1 MLKEIRLD
9 GVKAVLGAGAL
20 ALVTAFGTSDA
31 MAGPDDDTLRIAWG
45 ATGPIDNL
53 DAYFN
58 TNRTGIWFARNV
70 WDTLVFRNLDEGTYE
85 PLLATGWSFPD
96 DTTLDLTLREGVV
109 FHNGEPFD
117 ADDVVYTLNF
127 IADPENGVLT
137 RGNVDWIENAE
148 RTGPYSVRVH
158 MTRPMPQ
165 IFEILSGPI
174 VIYPN
179 EYYAEVGPEGMN
191 RMPVGT
197 GPYRVTEVQPTQRYT
212 LERNPDY
219 TWGSPKG
226 EASIGTLVIREIADV
241 QTQVAE
247 LLGGGIDFTADI
259 SADQLDQITGLPGF
273 SGAQS
278 ETMRISYLGFDA
290 AGRSGFEP
298 TQNPMVREAIARA
311 VNRKAISENLVRG
324 DSRVVNTPCF
334 PTQFGCDED
343 AAVIWDFDPEA
354 ARALLAEA
362 GYPDG
367 FEIEIYNYRSSS
379 WAEAIIAD
387 LAEIGIAANLNQ
399 MGYFALR
406 DLQHE
411 GRTPL
416 YLMDW
421 GSFSINDM
429 SAITSR
435 FFTLGPDD
443 FAQDEELA
451 AWLETGDSSPDP
463 ATREEAYAKAIA
475 RITER
480 LYWLPMFSHVRN
492 YAFVEGLEFKGFVDE
507 IPRFYAYSWR

>member
-1 MLKEIRLD
+1 MPTKLQKL
-9 GVKAVLGAGAL
+9 AVMGASAL
-20 ALVTAFGTSDA
+20 ALAFGTA
-31 MAGPDDDTLRIAWG
+31 APAVAGPDDDTLRIGWG

-85 PLLATGWSFPD
+85 PLLATSWEFPD
-96 DTTLDLTLREGVV
+96 DRTMDLTLREGVT

-127 IADPENGVLT
+127 IADPDNGVLT
-137 RGNVDWIENAE
+137 RNNVDWIEKAE
-148 RTGPYSVRVH
+148 KTGPYSVRVK
-158 MTRPMPQ
+158 MTRAMPQ
-165 IFEILSGPI
+165 IFEFLSGPI

-179 EYYAEVGPEGMN
+179 EYYAEVGPAGMN

-197 GPYRVTEVQPTQRYT
+197 GPYRVTDVQATQQYT
-212 LERNPDY
+212 LEKNPDY

-259 SADQLDQITGLPGF
+259 SADQLQQIQDLPGF

-290 AGRSGFEP
+290 AGRSEFEP
-298 TQNPMVREAIARA
+298 TTKPKVREAIARA
-311 VNRKAISENLVRG
+311 VNRQAISENLIRG
-324 DSRVVNTPCF
+324 DSRVVDTPCF
-334 PTQFGCDED
+334 PTQFGCDGTAAVKWTYDPD
-343 AAVIWDFDPEA
+343 AAK
-354 ARALLAEA
+354 ALLAEA

-367 FEIEIYNYRSSS
+367 FDIEIYNYRSSS

-387 LAEIGIAANLNQ
+387 LSKIGINANLNH

-411 GRTPL
+411 GKTPL

-421 GSFSINDM
+421 GSFSINDV
-429 SAITSR
+429 SAIMSR
-435 FFTLGPDD
+435 FFTLGKDD
-443 FAQDEELA
+443 FARDEDVA
-451 AWLETGDSSPDP
+451 AWLKTGDGSSDP
-463 ATREEAYAKAIA
+463 AVRQEAYSKAIA
-475 RITER
+475 KITGE

-492 YAFVEGLEFKGFVDE
+492 YAFVEGLEFEGFVDE
-507 IPRFYAYSWR
+507 IPRFYAYSWK

>member
-1 MLKEIRLD
+1 MPKDTNLTARRLALS
-9 GVKAVLGAGAL
+9 VGAMAL
-20 ALVTAFGTSDA
+20 AAALTIPAA
-31 MAGPDDDTLRIAWG
+31 QAGPDDDTLRIGWG

-85 PLLATGWSFPD
+85 PLLATSWEFSD
-96 DTTLDLTLREGVV
+96 ETTMELTLREGVV

-137 RGNVDWIENAE
+137 RNNVDWIDSAE
-148 RTGPYSVRVH
+148 RTGPYSVRIN
-158 MTRPMPQ
+158 MTRPLPQ
-165 IFEILSGPI
+165 IFELLSGPI
-174 VIYPN
+174 VMYPN

-197 GPYRVTEVQPTQRYT
+197 GPYRVSEVQPTEQYT
-212 LERNPDY
+212 LERNADY
-219 TWGSPKG
+219 NWGSPKG
-226 EASIGTLVIREIADV
+226 EAAIGTLVIREIADV

-259 SADQLDQITGLPGF
+259 SADQLEQLVDLPGF
-273 SGAQS
+273 DGAQS

-290 AGRSGFEP
+290 AGRSDFEP
-298 TQNPMVREAIARA
+298 TQNRMVRQAIARA
-311 VNRKAISENLVRG
+311 VNREAISENLIRG
-324 DSRVVNTPCF
+324 DSRVVHTPCF
-334 PTQFGCDED
+334 PTQFGCDQD
-343 AAVIWDFDPEA
+343 AAVVWDYNPEA

-362 GYPDG
+362 GYADG

-387 LAEIGIAANLNQ
+387 LSDIGIEANLNQ

-411 GRTPL
+411 GKTPL

-435 FFTLGPDD
+435 FFTMGPDD
-443 FAQDEELA
+443 FARDEQVA
-451 AWLETGDSSPDP
+451 AWLETGDSSSDP
-463 ATREEAYAKAIA
+463 AARQEAYSSAIA
-475 RITER
+475 QITGE

-492 YAFVEGLEFKGFVDE
+492 YAFVDGLEFQGFVDE
-507 IPRFYAYSWR
+507 IPRFYAYSWQ

>member
-1 MLKEIRLD
+1 MPKKLQKI
-9 GVKAVLGAGAL
+9 AVMSASAL
-20 ALVTAFGTSDA
+20 ALAFGTVA
-31 MAGPDDDTLRIAWG
+31 PAVAGPDDDTLRIGWG

-85 PLLATGWSFPD
+85 PLLATSWEFPD
-96 DTTLDLTLREGVV
+96 ETTLDLTLREGVT

-117 ADDVVYTLNF
+117 ADDVVYALNF
-127 IADPENGVLT
+127 VADPDNGVLT
-137 RGNVDWIENAE
+137 RNNVDWIEKAE
-148 RTGPYSVRVH
+148 KTGPYSVRVK
-158 MTRPMPQ
+158 MTRAMPQ
-165 IFEILSGPI
+165 IFEFLSGPI

-179 EYYAEVGPEGMN
+179 EYYAEVGPAGMN
-191 RMPVGT
+191 KMPVGT
-197 GPYRVTEVQPTQRYT
+197 GPYRVTDVQATQQYT
-212 LERNPDY
+212 LEKNPDY

-259 SADQLDQITGLPGF
+259 SADQLQQIQDLPGF

-290 AGRSGFEP
+290 AGRSEFEP
-298 TQNPMVREAIARA
+298 TTKAKVREAIARA
-311 VNRKAISENLVRG
+311 VNRHAISENLIRG
-324 DSRVVNTPCF
+324 DSRVVDTPCF
-334 PTQFGCDED
+334 PTQFGCDGAAAVKWTYDPD
-343 AAVIWDFDPEA
+343 AAK
-354 ARALLAEA
+354 ALLVEA

-367 FEIEIYNYRSSS
+367 FDIEIYNYRSSS

-387 LAEIGIAANLNQ
+387 LSKIGVNANLNQ

-411 GRTPL
+411 GKTPL

-421 GSFSINDM
+421 GSFSINDV
-429 SAITSR
+429 SAIMSR
-435 FFTLGPDD
+435 FFTLGKDD
-443 FAQDEELA
+443 FARDEDVA
-451 AWLETGDSSPDP
+451 AWLKTGDGSSDP
-463 ATREEAYAKAIA
+463 AVRQEAYSKAIA
-475 RITER
+475 KITGE

-492 YAFVEGLEFKGFVDE
+492 YAFVEGLEFQGFVDE
-507 IPRFYAYSWR
+507 IPRFYAYSWK

>member
-1 MLKEIRLD
+1 MKPKPNLTHGRLW
-9 GVKAVLGAGAL
+9 AAASAAAIALSLSAPLAL
-20 ALVTAFGTSDA
+20 A
-31 MAGPDDDTLRIAWG
+31 GPEDDTLRIAWG
-45 ATGPIDNL
+45 STGPIDNL

-70 WDTLVFRNLDEGTYE
+70 WDTLVFRDLDNSSYE
-85 PLLATGWSFPD
+85 PLLATSWSFPD
-96 DTTLDLTLREGVV
+96 DTTMELTLREGVT
-109 FHNGEPFD
+109 FHNGEPFN
-117 ADDVVYTLNF
+117 ADDVVFTLNF
-127 IADPENGVLT
+127 ISDPENGVLT
-137 RGNVDWIENAE
+137 QNNVDWIESAE
-148 RTGPYSVRVH
+148 RTGEYSVRIN

-165 IFEILSGPI
+165 IFELLSGPI
-174 VIYPN
+174 VMYPD
-179 EYYAEVGPEGMN
+179 EYYAEVGPSGMN
-191 RMPVGT
+191 EMPIGT
-197 GPYRVTEVQPTQRYT
+197 GPYRVTEVVPAERYT
-212 LERNPDY
+212 LVRNEDY

-226 EASIGTLVIREIADV
+226 EASIGTLEIREIADV

-259 SADQLDQITGLPGF
+259 SADQLEQIVGLPGF

-298 TQNPMVREAIARA
+298 VQDARVREAIARA
-311 VNRKAISENLVRG
+311 VDRASIAENLVRG
-324 DSRVVNTPCF
+324 DSRVVHTPCF
-334 PTQFGCDED
+334 PTQFGCDEGA
-343 AAVIWDFDPEA
+343 AAVWDYDPEA

-367 FEIEIYNYRSSS
+367 FEIDLYSYRSAAWS
-379 WAEAIIAD
+379 EAIIAN
-387 LAEIGIAANLNQ
+387 LAEIGIDANLNH

-411 GRTPL
+411 GQTPL

-443 FAQDEELA
+443 FARDEEVA
-451 AWLETGDSSPDP
+451 AWLETGDNASDP
-463 ATREEAYAKAIA
+463 EARAAAYSDAIGK
-475 RITER
+475 ITGEI
-480 LYWLPMFSHVRN
+480 YWLPMFSHVRS
-492 YAFVEGLEFKGFVDE
+492 YAFVEGLNFEGFVDE
-507 IPRFYAYSWR
+507 IPRFYAYSWD